1 MARKKQIVKQKLVEL
16 GEKCERPYTTGEE
29 VQSKPIQYSTS
40 FKSSIPPH
48 GLSLSSSR
56 YRVQAQFHTLHHHSS
71 FTQQYIKVVFCKKH
85 REILTNNDTHIMM
98 FVARL
103 SIVATLLLSQLILI
117 TQSLVTPRSTTIR
130 SFLHKHNHR
139 PIVSRNIHL
148 YATANNDGER
158 PTFFSNLRK
167 QWSNLTSRD
176 GNNDKSVIPSLS
188 PVQSVSTKSIVRKLP
203 KTKVVIVG
211 AGLSGLACAND
222 LTKNS
227 MTDFLIMETSDGP
240 GGRIRT
246 DECEGFLL
254 DRGFQVFI
262 DSYPE
267 AQELFDYP
275 ALQLRVIL
283 LSSLHTLSLYPLS
296 VFSLSL
302 HTSALQIR
310 VMLPLLS
317 RVNTLS
323 AHNLHIFTLR
333 THNLTHLLSTLSH
346 QPLSTPSSSPL
357 SITHTSSIIHL
368 FHITPSSRHH
378 SDSPYLLL
386 QSFLPGAVVR
396 YDGAF
401 HVVSDPFRR
410 PQVLYNITTSLQQ
423 SNNS

>member
-1 MARKKQIVKQKLVEL
+1 
-16 GEKCERPYTTGEE
+16 
-29 VQSKPIQYSTS
+29 
-40 FKSSIPPH
+40 
-48 GLSLSSSR
+48 
-56 YRVQAQFHTLHHHSS
+56 
-71 FTQQYIKVVFCKKH
+71 
-85 REILTNNDTHIMM
+85 M

-130 SFLHKHNHR
+130 SFLHKHNYR

-240 GGRIRT
+240 GGRVRT

-296 VFSLSL
+296 IFSLSP
-302 HTSALQIR
+302 HTCSSITGNA
-310 VMLPLLS
+310 P
-317 RVNTLS
+317 
-323 AHNLHIFTLR
+323 
-333 THNLTHLLSTLSH
+333 STLSCEH
-346 QPLSTPSSSPL
+346 PFCTQSSHLHSPYTQSHASSLYPLSPTSLYTFFIPSLHHTYLLHHTPLPYHTLITPPFRLPL
-357 SITHTSSIIHL
+357 SPPTV
-368 FHITPSSRHH
+368 FSSRRRCPLRWCFSCGVRSLPKTTGTVQHH
-378 SDSPYLLL
+378 
-386 QSFLPGAVVR
+386 
-396 YDGAF
+396 
-401 HVVSDPFRR
+401 
-410 PQVLYNITTSLQQ
+410 NITTAVEQFKISQIEQ
-423 SNNS
+423 TVRMY